1 MMPPQMT
8 RRTRRNLTLVLSA
21 FCLVALCLY
30 KGTSPN
36 DKAMVFALSVQA
48 PNGDLLASPVVVG
61 AAGQKVQVHLVC
73 EKDPRAERMSLTL
86 DPMGVEDGDLLYSYE
101 LSVAGR
107 VQAEHGTVKL
117 AVGRERKINVRREVP
132 VAAEGLA
139 PSARRDLIGARY
151 VTVPI
156 AARKTPWYPCC
167 RP

>member
-1 MMPPQMT
+1 MPPQMT

-117 AVGRERKINVRREVP
+117 AVGRERKINVRPNDPRGGVTLSLY
-132 VAAEGLA
+132 AAPLNHPGVERYLLQRKA
-139 PSARRDLIGARY
+139 SRRLPAE
-151 VTVPI
+151 T
-156 AARKTPWYPCC
+156 
-167 RP
+167 